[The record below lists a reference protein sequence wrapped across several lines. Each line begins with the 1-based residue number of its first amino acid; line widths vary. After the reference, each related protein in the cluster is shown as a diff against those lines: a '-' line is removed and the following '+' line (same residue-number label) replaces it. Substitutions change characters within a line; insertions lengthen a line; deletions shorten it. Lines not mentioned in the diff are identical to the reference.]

1 MTAHRRRVLFVFP
14 FSSLGGGGG
23 AQRVPSTLLRH
34 LDHGR
39 FEFHLA
45 LLRAMRGEGD
55 EIPPGVVVH
64 NLDYSRVR
72 YALPRLI
79 QLVRQL
85 KPDVVFSNVCHMNL
99 ALLMVQPAFPR
110 GTRVLIGESTTLSAY
125 LREATRHPGIWGALY
140 RRFYKRAEKITCL
153 SDAMKK
159 DLAEHFC
166 VPPQNLVRIY
176 NPMDIGMIRDLA
188 KVGDRPYS
196 GDGPHLVAGGRFVR
210 EKGID
215 LLLDAMP
222 RVLASFPQATLTL
235 LGEGPLGEELKQRAQ
250 SLGVREKVHFAGL
263 QLNPWRYFQ
272 HADLVIVPS
281 RLDGLPF
288 VAVEALAVGTPVV
301 ATDCPGAIRE
311 IKDDNNWVVLA
322 PPEDPA
328 ALAEAIVSRLK
339 EPESAPGPPV
349 QLSKF
354 DLQQAVEEY
363 TRLLDPVR

>member
-1 MTAHRRRVLFVFP
+1 
-14 FSSLGGGGG
+14 
-23 AQRVPSTLLRH
+23 
-34 LDHGR
+34 
-39 FEFHLA
+39 
-45 LLRAMRGEGD
+45 MRGEGD

-79 QLVRQL
+79 QLVHQL

-99 ALLMVQPAFPR
+99 ALLLVRPAFPR
-110 GTRVLIGESTTLSAY
+110 STRVLIGESTTLSVY
-125 LREATRHPGIWGALY
+125 LREATRHPKIWGALY

-166 VPPQNLVRIY
+166 VPPQKLVRIY
-176 NPMDIGMIRDLA
+176 NPMDFEMIRSLA
-188 KVGDRPYS
+188 KAGGTPYS
-196 GDGPHLVAGGRFVR
+196 GDGPNLVAGGRFVR

-222 RVLASFPQATLTL
+222 RVLASFPRARLTL
-235 LGEGPLGEELKQRAQ
+235 LGEGPLEKELKQQAQ
-250 SLGVREKVHFAGL
+250 RLGIGEKVHFAGL
-263 QLNPWRYFQ
+263 QINPWRYFQ

-288 VAVEALAVGTPVV
+288 VAVEALVVGTPVV

-311 IKDDNNWVVLA
+311 IKDDNKWVVLA
-322 PPEDPA
+322 APEDPP
-328 ALAEAIVSRLK
+328 ALAEAIVSRLRK
-339 EPESAPGPPV
+339 PEADPGPPV

-354 DLQQAVEEY
+354 DLQQAVDEY
-363 TRLLDPVR
+363 TRLLEQTG